1 MMTATSGSTERY
13 CLMAWISSSWMLTRG
28 PEEELLK
35 MTTES
40 KKYTYSRSHPREMCI
55 EEKKKKEPPVDPE
68 ISVFREKSGFDQNT
82 KMKGTLRV

>member
-1 MMTATSGSTERY
+1 MMTATSGSTEWY

-55 EEKKKKEPPVDPE
+55 EKKKKKKSLQLTQK
-68 ISVFREKSGFDQNT
+68 SVFSGKSQVLIRT
-82 KMKGTLRV
+82 RK